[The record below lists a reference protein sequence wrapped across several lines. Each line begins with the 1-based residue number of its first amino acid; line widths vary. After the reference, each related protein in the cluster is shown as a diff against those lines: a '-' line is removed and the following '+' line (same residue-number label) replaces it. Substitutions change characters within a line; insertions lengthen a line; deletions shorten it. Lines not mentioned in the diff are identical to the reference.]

1 MTYVYNTT
9 DQKKINKKRKKEKK
23 KQTKNKLGKKKCR
36 KAKNPANRLCIDI
49 FAFIHYVYC
58 CYYLAKLFYSLSGG
72 WYGCMVMWGK
82 VTTALF
88 LTR

>member
-1 MTYVYNTT
+1 
-9 DQKKINKKRKKEKK
+9 
-23 KQTKNKLGKKKCR
+23 
-36 KAKNPANRLCIDI
+36 LCIDI

-82 VTTALF
+82 ITTALF
-88 LTR
+88 LTI